1 MLINRKSA
9 LLLSYSM
16 LLCSV
21 FAHSINLPSISHNSS
36 ASDLLQINKIDHK
49 FNFSVTSHFDG
60 LGSRTLYSIGDQISY
75 SFSDKLSF
83 VGNVNLITSS
93 SGLSQMQNSFD
104 KPQVNF
110 NLGLNYNFNE
120 HTRFQLSIV
129 KNSLDPNC
137 NSIAY

>member
-1 MLINRKSA
+1 MLTNRKSI
-9 LLLSYSM
+9 LFLSYSI
-16 LLCSV
+16 LLCSI
-21 FAHSINLPSISHNSS
+21 FAHSINLPSITHNSS
-36 ASDLLQINKIDHK
+36 ASDLLQMNKINHN

-60 LGSRTLYSIGDQISY
+60 LSSRTLYSLGDQISY

-93 SGLSQMQNSFD
+93 SSLNQMQNSFD
-104 KPQVNF
+104 KPRINF

-120 HTRFQLSIV
+120 HTRLQLSIV